1 MSKPTLLLIDDEER
15 ILRSLRML
23 FFIGY
28 DVRTTTDPDEAIR
41 ILREEKV
48 HVIVSDQRMPV
59 MQGSELLRIARE
71 TSPATMRILLTGY
84 SDLDASIASVNEGEV
99 FRYLMKPWNAGDV
112 KKVVAEAAAI
122 AEASFALQMNLEP
135 ALEAAG
141 IKPRVLIMDNDE
153 STAKTVNE
161 TLGDRC
167 EIVWACDAQHAM
179 EELAKQNVSM
189 VVSDLMLGET
199 NVDYI
204 LKTIKQLNPQTQCIV
219 VTSFSDTSRL
229 IELINQA
236 QITRFL
242 PKPVS
247 KGIFARNL
255 ESMLERFHL
264 VRSQPVLQKRQTV
277 APISDPAER
286 VSAGNFIGMLGRL
299 RSRIGVWP
307 FHSDKSPSGP
317 PAIVVAAT
325 KERCHAQ
332 AHHPRPCP
340 PRPRRGRCTQA
351 T

>member
-23 FFIGY
+23 FFVGY
-28 DVRTTTDPDEAIR
+28 NVRMTIDPYEAIR
-41 ILREEKV
+41 ILREERV

-99 FRYLMKPWNAGDV
+99 FRYLMKPWNGDEV
-112 KKVVAEAAAI
+112 KKVVAEAASI
-122 AEASFALQMNLEP
+122 AEASFAVRTHSDMAVELTG
-135 ALEAAG
+135 A
-141 IKPRVLIMDNDE
+141 KPRVLIMDHDE
-153 STAKTVNE
+153 STAITVHE

-167 EIVWACDAQHAM
+167 DIIWASDAQHAM
-179 EELAKQNVSM
+179 EELAKQDISV
-189 VVSDLMLGET
+189 VVSDLMLGAT
-199 NVDYI
+199 NVGYI

-247 KGIFARNL
+247 KGILARNL
-255 ESMLERFHL
+255 ESMLERFHI
-264 VRSQPVLQKRQTV
+264 VRAQPVLQKRQAV
-277 APISDPAER
+277 APISDPQEQ
-286 VSAGNFIGMLGRL
+286 VQAGNFLGMLGRL
-299 RSRIGVWP
+299 RARIN
-307 FHSDKSPSGP
+307 
-317 PAIVVAAT
+317 A
-325 KERCHAQ
+325 
-332 AHHPRPCP
+332 
-340 PRPRRGRCTQA
+340 
-351 T
+351 

>member
-23 FFIGY
+23 FFSGY
-28 DVRTTTDPDEAIR
+28 DVRMTTDPHEAIR
-41 ILREEKV
+41 ILRDEKI

-99 FRYLMKPWNAGDV
+99 FRYLMKPWNAEEV

-122 AEASFALQMNLEP
+122 AEASFAVQSH
-135 ALEAAG
+135 ADATVDAASA
-141 IKPRVLIMDNDE
+141 KPRVLIMDHDE
-153 STAKTVNE
+153 STARTVHE

-167 EIVWACDAQHAM
+167 EIVWASDAQHAM
-179 EELAKQNVSM
+179 EELAKQDVSV

-199 NVDYI
+199 NVGYI

-219 VTSFSDTSRL
+219 VTTFNDTSRL

-247 KGIFARNL
+247 KGILARNL

-264 VRSQPVLQKRQTV
+264 LRNQPALQQRHVV
-277 APISDPAER
+277 APISDPQEQ
-286 VSAGNFIGMLGRL
+286 VQAGNFMGMLGRL
-299 RSRIGVWP
+299 RARIG
-307 FHSDKSPSGP
+307 
-317 PAIVVAAT
+317 A
-325 KERCHAQ
+325 
-332 AHHPRPCP
+332 
-340 PRPRRGRCTQA
+340 
-351 T
+351 

>member
-23 FFIGY
+23 FFVGY
-28 DVRTTTDPDEAIR
+28 DVRMTTDPHEAIQ
-41 ILREEKV
+41 ILRDEKI
-48 HVIVSDQRMPV
+48 HVVVSDQRMPV

-99 FRYLMKPWNAGDV
+99 FRYLMKPWNADEV

-122 AEASFALQMNLEP
+122 AEASFAVQSH
-135 ALEAAG
+135 ADAAVDAPST
-141 IKPRVLIMDNDE
+141 KPRVLIMDHDE
-153 STAKTVNE
+153 STAKTVHE

-167 EIVWACDAQHAM
+167 EIVWASDAQHAM
-179 EELAKQNVSM
+179 EELAKQDISV

-199 NVDYI
+199 NVGYI

-219 VTSFSDTSRL
+219 VTSFNDTSRL

-247 KGIFARNL
+247 KGILARNL
-255 ESMLERFHL
+255 ESMLERFHML
-264 VRSQPVLQKRQTV
+264 RNQPVLQKRQAV
-277 APISDPAER
+277 APISDPQEQ
-286 VSAGNFIGMLGRL
+286 VQAGNFMGMLGRL
-299 RSRIGVWP
+299 RARIG
-307 FHSDKSPSGP
+307 
-317 PAIVVAAT
+317 A
-325 KERCHAQ
+325 
-332 AHHPRPCP
+332 
-340 PRPRRGRCTQA
+340 
-351 T
+351 